1 MIMKSNAI
9 LRIVPAILAGV
20 IALTGCS
27 GNTSTSSESG
37 ESVIGKTVNLTMSA
51 WGNPAEL
58 KIYQKGI
65 DAYTKEHPNVKIKL
79 IPVAS
84 DGYEQKLLTQ
94 LQGGNAPDVF
104 YVGDATMV
112 KLVQNGTLADL
123 GEFMKTDNSY
133 AKPDEYADGLWG
145 AAKDGDKIYGITM
158 DCSPL
163 VMYYNKKMFKD
174 LGIKTPQEYFDE
186 GKWNWAAFDEVTKKL
201 KDAGKQGFI
210 GETWTME
217 TWIWSNGGLSYDD
230 QGNYVMDQNQK
241 AHEAIQFV
249 NDLREKGQIKY
260 AGSLPKG
267 QGLDA
272 MFMSNQVGIV
282 AAGRWL
288 TPMFSQA
295 KNMELDYIY
304 WPSNTNNKMEPVQ
317 VPIAFFAVNK
327 KSKEQEEAMKF
338 VTFYG
343 SKEGQKAR
351 LAGNSS
357 AVPSV
362 NGIDDI
368 VTSDKTIEHSQY
380 LLDARE
386 KGYANGSLKYFKGRI
401 PGLSERVNEQYDLLL
416 LGKQDVDTTINN
428 ITVET
433 NKLTKERETNK

>member
-1 MIMKSNAI
+1 MKMKSNAI

-37 ESVIGKTVNLTMSA
+37 ESVTGKTVNLTMSA

-94 LQGGNAPDVF
+94 LQGGNAPDVS

-201 KDAGKQGFI
+201 KDTGKQGFI

-241 AHEAIQFV
+241 AREAIQFV

-295 KNMELDYIY
+295 KNMEFDYIY

-362 NGIDDI
+362 SGIDDI

-433 NKLTKERETNK
+433 NKLTKEHETNK

>member
-1 MIMKSNAI
+1 MKMKSNAI

-37 ESVIGKTVNLTMSA
+37 ESVTGKTVNLTMSA

-65 DAYTKEHPNVKIKL
+65 DAYTKKHPNVKIKL

-112 KLVQNGTLADL
+112 KLVQNGTLANL

-133 AKPDEYADGLWG
+133 VKPDEYADGLWG

-174 LGIKTPQEYFDE
+174 LAIKTPQEYFDE

-241 AHEAIQFV
+241 AREAIQFV

-295 KNMELDYIY
+295 KNMEFDYIY

-362 NGIDDI
+362 SGIDDI

-433 NKLTKERETNK
+433 NKLTKEHETNK